1 MTVFTRDELA
11 YLSER
16 RLGRIATTGPDGTPH
31 VTPVGWRVD
40 AARGVVEVGGINLP
54 GTKKFRDVV
63 RTGRAA
69 IVIDDV
75 ASVDPWRP
83 RGIEIRGHAAAID
96 EPSAVIRI
104 TPERVISW
112 GLDGTGRKH
121 ARSVNASDAHL
132 RPSGQSS

>member
-1 MTVFTRDELA
+1 MTPFSTEELD

-40 AARGVVEVGGINLP
+40 AEHGVIEVGGFDLP
-54 GTKKFRDVV
+54 GTKKFRDVA

-69 IVIDDV
+69 IVIDDL

-83 RGIEIRGHAAAID
+83 RGIEIRGHADAIE
-96 EPSAVIRI
+96 EPAAVIRI
-104 TPERVISW
+104 RPERVISW
-112 GLDGTGRKH
+112 GLDGTRS
-121 ARSVNASDAHL
+121 ARDV
-132 RPSGQSS
+132 